1 MASSASWLWPTTLDE
16 ALAERARLGGGA
28 LVVGGGVWA
37 TLLLNQG
44 LVRPEAF
51 LALGRVDGLDVV
63 ALGGDGAL
71 RLGAGARLS
80 DVARH
85 PGVMAGWPILAQAYG
100 GVANERVRNQGT
112 VGGNLCEADYASDP
126 PTALAALGATVRL
139 VGPGGARDLPIGELL
154 LGHYQTALGPDELL
168 VEVRV
173 PPLPAGSRGH
183 YLKFLSRS
191 SEDRPCAGVA
201 VVAGPDALSV
211 AVGAVEAVPRAFRF
225 EVGTDPVAA
234 GGACADAVDPLSD
247 LRGSGEYRRR
257 LVRALVPRAIRGA
270 LG

>member
-1 MASSASWLWPTTLDE
+1 VASWLWPTTLDE
-16 ALAERARLGGGA
+16 AIAERVRLGDAG

-44 LVRPEAF
+44 LVRPDAF
-51 LALGRVDGLDVV
+51 LALGRVAGLDSVS
-63 ALGGDGAL
+63 LEWDGTL
-71 RLGAGARLS
+71 RLGATARLT
-80 DVARH
+80 DVAQH
-85 PGVMAGWPILAQAYG
+85 PLVRANYPFLADAYG

-139 VGPGGARDLPIGELL
+139 AGPAGTRDLPIGDFL

-173 PPLPAGSRGH
+173 PVPPPGARGH

-201 VVAGPDALSV
+201 VVADGQTLSV

-225 EVGTDPVAA
+225 EVGIEAGEAA
-234 GGACADAVDPLSD
+234 EECARAIDPLSD

-257 LVRALVPRAIRGA
+257 VVRALVRRAVEAVRA
-270 LG
+270 

>member
-1 MASSASWLWPTTLDE
+1 MPPSWLWPATLDE
-16 ALAERARLGGGA
+16 AVAERARLGDAA

-37 TLLLNQG
+37 TLLLQQG
-44 LVRPEAF
+44 LVQPDAF
-51 LALGRVDGLDVV
+51 LALGRVAGLDAI
-63 ALGGDGAL
+63 ALDDDGTL
-71 RLGAGARLS
+71 RLGAAARLA

-85 PGVMAGWPILAQAYG
+85 EAVRQRWPMLAGAYG

-139 VGPGGARDLPIGELL
+139 AAPAGTRDLPLGDFL

-173 PPLPAGSRGH
+173 PPPPAGARGS
-183 YLKFLSRS
+183 YLRFVSRS

-201 VVAGPDALSV
+201 VAASPGGV
-211 AVGAVEAVPRAFRF
+211 AVGLAAVEAVPRLFRF
-225 EVGTDPVAA
+225 DPGIDPAEAAEACAA
-234 GGACADAVDPLSD
+234 GVDPLSD

-257 LVRALVPRAIRGA
+257 VVRALVRRALEAAR
-270 LG
+270 L